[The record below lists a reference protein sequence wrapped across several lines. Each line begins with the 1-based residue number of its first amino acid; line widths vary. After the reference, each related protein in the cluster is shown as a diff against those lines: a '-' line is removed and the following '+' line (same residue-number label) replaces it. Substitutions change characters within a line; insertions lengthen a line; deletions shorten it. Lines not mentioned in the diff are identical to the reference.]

1 MLRLDMLSKYVET
14 AFRSKGTDTAT
25 IHVWQDK
32 SKIAYNNRHSMT
44 SLYSF
49 LPVNSLLLG
58 IFEGFTSTTSSPS
71 LVLVSKQQI
80 KAILRLY
87 FHFNSDLKV
96 NLFETFISVLK
107 FAEVHWTFQLLF
119 DNVRV
124 EGK

>member
-1 MLRLDMLSKYVET
+1 
-14 AFRSKGTDTAT
+14 
-25 IHVWQDK
+25 
-32 SKIAYNNRHSMT
+32 MT

-87 FHFNSDLKV
+87 FHFNLDLEV
-96 NLFETFISVLK
+96 NLFSKTFISVLT
-107 FAEVHWTFQLLF
+107 FTEVHHTFQLLF
-119 DNVRV
+119 DNDGV
-124 EGK
+124 EGKYDFISASLLNYPF

>member
-1 MLRLDMLSKYVET
+1 
-14 AFRSKGTDTAT
+14 
-25 IHVWQDK
+25 
-32 SKIAYNNRHSMT
+32 MT

-87 FHFNSDLKV
+87 FHFNLDLEV
-96 NLFETFISVLK
+96 HLFENFI
-107 FAEVHWTFQLLF
+107 
-119 DNVRV
+119 
-124 EGK
+124 

>member
-1 MLRLDMLSKYVET
+1 
-14 AFRSKGTDTAT
+14 
-25 IHVWQDK
+25 
-32 SKIAYNNRHSMT
+32 MT

-87 FHFNSDLKV
+87 FHFNLDLEV
-96 NLFETFISVLK
+96 NLFETFISVL
-107 FAEVHWTFQLLF
+107 TFCGGTQNIL
-119 DNVRV
+119 VII
-124 EGK
+124 

>member
-1 MLRLDMLSKYVET
+1 M
-14 AFRSKGTDTAT
+14 
-25 IHVWQDK
+25 I
-32 SKIAYNNRHSMT
+32 

-87 FHFNSDLKV
+87 FHFNLDLEV
-96 NLFETFISVLK
+96 NLFETFISVLT
-107 FAEVHWTFQLLF
+107 FAEVYRTFQLLF
-119 DNVRV
+119 DNDRV